1 MQDDQTRWK
10 NLQKAKREGTTLRI
24 DNLAHYTKPEAAEQI
39 ANTNG
44 FRGGQKKINEI
55 KYPTYRH
62 NFKAKFSWWS
72 PIFSS
77 HDIANVRDHLGG
89 VIQPFIGENDN
100 QQALQNQFATSD
112 AFRPKPDRYGRRLF
126 QYGINDLCH
135 YYQDQVGGDDLS
147 YKILKTFDYKQEV
160 MHAVLVCS
168 QANGTGRFAAYPDV
182 LTSVEDVNNEAVI
195 TCDAFGNWIWRPQAT
210 ATKIRCL
217 RAHQWQRYPMYRRWE
232 HVAFAFHIPDEW
244 EDGMMEVDD
253 PRDHQWE
260 INDVLS
266 ISKIQSDPEPVVLP

>member
-1 MQDDQTRWK
+1 MWLNGEANVTSEKETICPGIHLTQSQWLPEWNEHYLQPNGQGHRYDYISDYECVFNHPNDHWGNEDLQDDQTRWK

-39 ANTNG
+39 VNTNG

-62 NFKAKFSWWS
+62 NFKAKFTWWS

-112 AFRPKPDRYGRRLF
+112 AFRPNPDRRGYGKRFF
-126 QYGINDLCH
+126 QYGIHDLCQ
-135 YYQDQVGGDDLS
+135 YYQNQVGGDELR
-147 YKILKTFDYKQEV
+147 YKILGTFSYKQEV

-168 QANGTGRFAAYPDV
+168 QKMALVSLQPI
-182 LTSVEDVNNEAVI
+182 LT
-195 TCDAFGNWIWRPQAT
+195 C
-210 ATKIRCL
+210 
-217 RAHQWQRYPMYRRWE
+217 
-232 HVAFAFHIPDEW
+232 
-244 EDGMMEVDD
+244 
-253 PRDHQWE
+253 
-260 INDVLS
+260 
-266 ISKIQSDPEPVVLP
+266 